1 MNKYIRTILI
11 VVLTII
17 SYSSAYGESGTSEIR
32 KLLDDVSEYLNEKPD
47 SAWTVL
53 NSLEIS
59 ESEDEDAEAFYAIL
73 HAKAEYIVTVQ

>member
-1 MNKYIRTILI
+1 MNKYIRTILM

-17 SYSSAYGESGTSEIR
+17 SYISVYGESSTSEIR

-53 NSLEIS
+53 SSLEIS
-59 ESEDEDAEAFYAIL
+59 ESEDEL
-73 HAKAEYIVTVQ
+73 NPKS